1 MGRFERYVA
10 IGDSSTEGLDDPDG
24 NGGFR
29 GWADRLAKRIANTQ
43 GSLLYANLGIRGRR
57 TRQIREEQLEPAA
70 VMRPDLV
77 TLFSG
82 TNDVIDRRF
91 DAETLAADV
100 EHIHGTL
107 MAQGATVLTF
117 TLPDLTPVMPVARVI
132 ADRVRLLNDTLRAVA
147 AKTGATLVDMAL
159 YSVASDPRIWSE
171 DRLHA
176 NSLGHERIAHAL
188 AYALGLPEADATWRD
203 PLPATPAPSRRA
215 RVLSEV
221 RWGSRYLVPWMW
233 RHLRGRS
240 SGEGITAKR
249 PLLEAVTSDNVN
261 PDAST

>member
-1 MGRFERYVA
+1 M
-10 IGDSSTEGLDDPDG
+10 
-24 NGGFR
+24 
-29 GWADRLAKRIANTQ
+29 Q
-43 GSLLYANLGIRGRR
+43 
-57 TRQIREEQLEPAA
+57 
-70 VMRPDLV
+70 PDLV
-77 TLFSG
+77 TIFSG

-91 DAETLAADV
+91 DDEALAADV

-117 TLPDLTPVMPVARVI
+117 TLPDLTPVMPVARVV

-147 AKTGATLVDMAL
+147 AQTGATLVDMAR

-188 AYALGLPEADATWRD
+188 AHALGLPEADDTWRD
-203 PLPATPAPSRRA
+203 PLPAMPAPTRRA
-215 RVLSEV
+215 QVLGEV
-221 RWGSRYLVPWMW
+221 RWGSRYLLPWMW

-240 SGEGITAKR
+240 SGDGITAKR
-249 PLLEAVTSDNVN
+249 PRLERLTSD
-261 PDAST
+261 DANLETEI